1 MPMSIVLV
9 FFGHKYERERKREK
23 GINRKEA
30 LEQKESDSDRD
41 RIKRV
46 SLFHGS
52 HRDPDDP
59 LFPSLVCF
67 FLGRVIEEWVSIHL
81 ISVV

>member
-59 LFPSLVCF
+59 LHLGFLLVKIPQKQRI
-67 FLGRVIEEWVSIHL
+67 L
-81 ISVV
+81 